1 MVLQLSGCYWHPCF
15 LCGIDCMFLEL
26 SLLVF
31 TWIYMGCEAYR
42 LIATMGYS
50 TVGWIVEFP
59 CGRPS
64 ALLSVAS
71 TWILG
76 IECYHRPENSR
87 FWTAVV

>member
-1 MVLQLSGCYWHPCF
+1 MLQLSGCYWHPCF
-15 LCGIDCMFLEL
+15 LWGIDCMFLKL

-31 TWIYMGCEAYR
+31 TWIYMGRKAYM
-42 LIATMGYS
+42 LIATMGSS

-76 IECYHRPENSR
+76 IEWYFWPANLS
-87 FWTAVV
+87 FWTVVV